1 MRLTPERGPGT
12 LRQVSFPADPVVSSD
27 PGGWSAGGP
36 EAMERRGIERWLGLL
51 LLLGIYLSLRGY
63 RSLEGDQAYRL
74 PLLIHR
80 QDPSVFEADPFV
92 RAFDAFNPHRG
103 SIALLDFLAR
113 PLGLSAA
120 LFGVFVATFLGT
132 GRAVARM
139 GSSVWGD
146 SRPGAGWVAVGLF
159 LAARAGN
166 IGTNHLFEP
175 MVLDRL
181 VALAMGWQAIADAIE
196 RASVDRWKSSVWI
209 AMAAV
214 VHPAVGLQLAMTLA
228 ASWVVWGIL
237 SSDKGPGIRGAL
249 VVVASLGAAVVPGL
263 AINLWQRS
271 TLQGE
276 LPDGLFWMLSVEL
289 QGPQH
294 MLPHLW
300 RMPQWLAWFSYA
312 ILAVFSFD
320 RGAGRESTGAR
331 TRLASMMVVL
341 GVGLLVAWYAIEVV
355 HGLRATVFQP
365 FRMSTVARG
374 LALVLVA
381 GRLVRLWNEGT
392 LGRIRASALAAGFLG
407 DWLLVVVTL
416 AELSVSAA
424 LAIGG
429 RKVLPAVVYAGM
441 MGLAIHFLGHHDTE
455 YGHRLLIVALIVGG
469 LAARR
474 WDGVPT
480 ATDPRRAA
488 RRWRVALAVAW
499 AVPLA
504 AILAGMIPLDHPS
517 ARLEMVQGLIERC
530 RFSAVPRDDFER
542 LALWCRQNTPPS
554 ARFIGPPGPKTF
566 RLWSHRSLAFNRAG
580 SPYHGAGLADWFAR
594 FQDHVGLRGSPEAFI
609 QAYREHRHEVEAR
622 YEAMSDEARAGL
634 AARQGAE
641 YLVAGAPRKARLAN
655 EGPIELLHVEGRYAV
670 YRVRSEAIVHRQ
682 P

>member
-1 MRLTPERGPGT
+1 
-12 LRQVSFPADPVVSSD
+12 
-27 PGGWSAGGP
+27 
-36 EAMERRGIERWLGLL
+36 MERRGVERWLGLL

-80 QDPSVFEADPFV
+80 QDPSVFETDPFV
-92 RAFDAFNPHRG
+92 RSFDAFNPHRG
-103 SIALLDFLAR
+103 SIALLDLLSR
-113 PLGLSAA
+113 PFGISVA
-120 LFGVFVATFLGT
+120 LFAVFVATFLGT
-132 GRAVARM
+132 SRAVARM
-139 GSSVWGD
+139 GSAASAEC
-146 SRPGAGWVAVGLF
+146 RPGVGWVAVGLF
-159 LAARAGN
+159 LVARAGN

-175 MVLDRL
+175 IVLDRL

-196 RASVDRWKSSVWI
+196 RPSVDRWKSSIWI

-228 ASWVVWGIL
+228 ASWIAWGIL
-237 SSDKGPGIRGAL
+237 SREEGPGIRGAM
-249 VVVASLGAAVVPGL
+249 VVAASLGAAVVPGL

-271 TLQGE
+271 SLQGD

-289 QGPQH
+289 QSPQH

-300 RMPQWLAWFSYA
+300 RMPQWLAWFSYL
-312 ILAVFSFD
+312 ILAVLSFD
-320 RGAGRESTGAR
+320 RRAGHKSIDAR
-331 TRLASMMVVL
+331 TRLVIVMVVI
-341 GVGLLVAWYAIEVV
+341 GGGLLVAWYAIEVV

-381 GRLVRLWNEGT
+381 GRLVRLWDEGR
-392 LGRIRASALAAGFLG
+392 LGRIRASALAVGFLG

-416 AELSVSAA
+416 AELAVSAA
-424 LAIGG
+424 AAIGG

-441 MGLAIHFLGHHDTE
+441 IGLAIHFLGHHDTE
-455 YGHRLLIVALIVGG
+455 YGHRLLIVALVVGG
-469 LAARR
+469 LAGMR
-474 WDGVPT
+474 WDRVQ
-480 ATDPRRAA
+480 AMMDPSRGA
-488 RRWRVALAVAW
+488 RRWRVALAMAW

-504 AILAGMIPLDHPS
+504 AMVAGMIPLDHPS
-517 ARLEMVQGLIERC
+517 ARLEIVRGLIERC
-530 RFSAVPRDDFER
+530 RFAAVPRDDFER
-542 LALWCRQNTPPS
+542 MALWCRQNTPPS

-566 RLWSHRSLAFNRAG
+566 RLWSQRSLAFNRAG

-609 QAYREHRHEVEAR
+609 RAYREHRHEVEAR
-622 YEAMSDEARAGL
+622 YEAMGDEARAGL
-634 AARQGAE
+634 AARQGAD
-641 YLVAGAPRKARLAN
+641 YLIAGAPRNDRPSKN
-655 EGPIELLHVEGRYAV
+655 GSIELLHVEGRYAV

-682 P
+682 L

>member
-1 MRLTPERGPGT
+1 
-12 LRQVSFPADPVVSSD
+12 
-27 PGGWSAGGP
+27 
-36 EAMERRGIERWLGLL
+36 MERRGIERWLGLL
-51 LLLGIYLSLRGY
+51 LLLGIYLSIRGY

-74 PLLIHR
+74 PLLIHH

-196 RASVDRWKSSVWI
+196 RPSVDRWKSSGWI

-237 SSDKGPGIRGAL
+237 SSDQGPGIRGAL
-249 VVVASLGAAVVPGL
+249 VVAASLGVAVVPGL

-289 QGPQH
+289 QSPQH

-300 RMPQWLAWFSYA
+300 RMPQWLAWFSYV
-312 ILAVFSFD
+312 ILAVLSFD
-320 RGAGRESTGAR
+320 RRVGGRDSNGPR
-331 TRLASMMVVL
+331 SRLASMMVVL
-341 GVGLLVAWYAIEVV
+341 GVGLFAAWYAIEVV

-381 GRLVRLWNEGT
+381 GRLVRLWNEGG

-416 AELSVSAA
+416 AELAVSAA

-474 WDGVPT
+474 WDRVQS
-480 ATDPRRAA
+480 ATDPRREA

-517 ARLEMVQGLIERC
+517 ARLEMVRRLIERC
-530 RFSAVPRDDFER
+530 RFAAVPRDDFER
-542 LALWCRQNTPPS
+542 LALWCRRNTPPS

-634 AARQGAE
+634 AARQGAD
-641 YLVAGAPRKARLAN
+641 YLVARAPRKDRLART
-655 EGPIELLHVEGRYAV
+655 GPIELLHVEGRYAV